1 MPTYTNRQPADFRR
15 PWAFR
20 HFWSRFLELD
30 PDKEQLK
37 PADMRIVWQEV
48 LQMYTNRRM
57 TLFFGPVARAGWY
70 RVRVPK
76 VGGVYEYCGGLW
88 KSRFVQDLCWTANHE
103 VVPHEAERKVPS
115 WSWASVCG
123 SVDYEYAKLGEQRT
137 RLVDVVCE
145 MGTNPFGELMGGY
158 AVLEGPV
165 FASTLTIEDGKWAM
179 YGDNMPQ

>member
-1 MPTYTNRQPADFRR
+1 
-15 PWAFR
+15 
-20 HFWSRFLELD
+20 
-30 PDKEQLK
+30 
-37 PADMRIVWQEV
+37 
-48 LQMYTNRRM
+48 MYTNRRM

-145 MGTNPFGELMGGY
+145 MGTNPFGELKGGY

-179 YGDNMPQ
+179 YGDNMPQWMAPTFRPDVPIEVVTYRDEGATSGSKGCARRAKKGAGQAVI